1 MKFLSKSFL
10 ISLANL
16 YGSALDLIRI
26 IFSILSVVL
35 CSQPLRGL
43 FTFSV
48 NFSFLQQTEIAET
61 ENALQLQT
69 GFP

>member
-35 CSQPLRGL
+35 CGQSLRGL

-48 NFSFLQQTEIAET
+48 NLSFLQQTEIAET

>member
-16 YGSALDLIRI
+16 YGSALDLIQI

-35 CSQPLRGL
+35 CSQSLRGL